1 MNCEECEELLGA
13 YALDA
18 LPDDERSAV
27 QAHLTTCPEHAAKA
41 SELRAVAA
49 LLHDA
54 AEPMT
59 PPAGLRDR
67 VTGAIAATP
76 QRSQPSSLA
85 DYQSVR
91 APQAASKPGARWP
104 VQYGWGAIA
113 AALLIAVA
121 GLLAWNINLQSNGG
135 SSPDVLAVRPLTQ
148 DTGATAGYVVLFADD
163 DVAVVGESLPRL
175 DAAQVY
181 QLWALSSEGEAT
193 SLGLMEYDDKGVPT
207 ANVSFGGG
215 DVTAVAITIEPAGGS
230 EQPTSAP
237 LYTART

>member
-1 MNCEECEELLGA
+1 M
-13 YALDA
+13 
-18 LPDDERSAV
+18 
-27 QAHLTTCPEHAAKA
+27 
-41 SELRAVAA
+41 RAVAA

-67 VTGAIAATP
+67 VTGAISATP
-76 QRSQPSSLA
+76 QRSQPSSLT
-85 DYQSVR
+85 DYQSMR
-91 APQAASKPGARWP
+91 APQAASKPGARRP

-121 GLLAWNINLQSNGG
+121 GLLTWNINLQSNGG

-148 DTGATAGYVVLFADD
+148 DTGATAGYLVIFDGDNAS
-163 DVAVVGESLPRL
+163 VVGEALPRL
-175 DAAQVY
+175 DASQVY
-181 QLWALSSEGEAT
+181 QLWALSSDGAAT
-193 SLGLMEYDDKGVPT
+193 SLGLMHYDDEGVPN
-207 ANVSFGGG
+207 ANVTLEGS
-215 DVTAVAITIEPAGGS
+215 DVSAVAITIEPAGGS

>member
-1 MNCEECEELLGA
+1 MNCEQCEELLGA

-18 LPDDERSAV
+18 LPVDERSAV
-27 QAHLTTCPEHAAKA
+27 QAHLATCPEHAAKA

-54 AEPMT
+54 VEPMT

-67 VTGAIAATP
+67 ITGAIAATP
-76 QRSQPSSLA
+76 ERNQPSALT

-91 APQAASKPGARWP
+91 AQAASKPVARRP
-104 VQYGWGAIA
+104 SQYVWGAIA

-175 DAAQVY
+175 DASQVY

-207 ANVSFGGG
+207 ANASLGGG
-215 DVTAVAITIEPAGGS
+215 DITAVAITIEPAGGS

-237 LYTART
+237 LYTAGT